1 MAKRKRQ
8 KRKLRKGVCAALLIM
23 ILIPIVVISHISA
36 NRGELNRQVDQKTN
50 PTSSN
55 ANNDIKGQKDI
66 DTLDTKAT
74 ATDSNANNHTIILDP
89 GHGGTDPGS
98 IGADGT
104 LEKDLNLSIAKK
116 LKKSYTQSG
125 YTVIMTREDDRLLCD
140 PGLKTPF
147 EREKSDLNNRIKIM
161 AQNPKAIFIS
171 IHQNF
176 NDNKNYS
183 GTQVYYSLN
192 YSGSKKFAQLVQND
206 IKENL
211 QPDNTREAHP
221 PEKLRVLVKAT
232 TPAVMIECGFISNIN
247 EVHNLESDSYQNELV
262 LAIKKATDIFFSN
275 A

>member
-1 MAKRKRQ
+1 MAKREKQ
-8 KRKLRKGVCAALLIM
+8 KKLRKGVYAALLIM
-23 ILIPIVVISHISA
+23 ILIPIVIVSQVSA
-36 NRGELNRQVDQKTN
+36 NRGELNGQVDQKAN
-50 PTSSN
+50 STSSN
-55 ANNDIKGQKDI
+55 TNNDVKGQKDI

-74 ATDSNANNHTIILDP
+74 VADSNANNHTIILDP

-104 LEKDLNLSIAKK
+104 LEKNLNLSIAKK
-116 LKKSYTQSG
+116 LQKSYTQSG

-140 PGLKTPF
+140 SGLKTPF

-161 AQNPKAIFIS
+161 AQNPKTIFIS

-211 QPDNTREAHP
+211 QPDNTGETHS

-232 TPAVMIECGFISNIN
+232 TPAVMIECGFISNKN
-247 EVHNLESDSYQNELV
+247 EVHNLENDDYQNELV
-262 LAIKKATDIFFSN
+262 LAIKKATDTFFSN